1 MTALLIG
8 CESAG
13 EKSQTSE
20 EQLEKVRREQV
31 SPWGIEL
38 VGYQTS
44 TSDTP
49 VKVAVLDSGIYKKH
63 EDLQGKVVKE
73 YNAINPDQPVED
85 DYGHGT
91 AVAGI
96 ITANDNDVGIIGVT
110 QDVELYD
117 VKVLNSKGKG
127 SVEDLISAIEWCMAE
142 QVDIINISF
151 GFQSE
156 NEDLKRVIE
165 KASSDGIIIVAA
177 AGNTYGLGV
186 DYPARHEQVYS
197 ITAIN
202 DDLTRPSSAARGKID
217 YVAPGVS
224 IISTDAKGGYALFDG
239 TSFATAYSTG
249 VLAELSKEYK
259 EIENGS
265 KNNFSNFIQLH
276 VKRLKQNENE
286 FGNGILI
293 LN

>member
-1 MTALLIG
+1 MTFIVTVVLIG
-8 CESAG
+8 CEGDS
-13 EKSQTSE
+13 KNLQTPE
-20 EQLEKVRREQV
+20 EQLDKVGEEQV
-31 SPWGIEL
+31 IPWGIEL

-44 TSDTP
+44 VSKTP
-49 VKVAVLDSGIYKKH
+49 VKVAVLDSGIYKEH

-73 YNAINPDQPVED
+73 FNAINPGQPVED

-117 VKVLNSKGKG
+117 VKVLNAEGKG

-151 GFQSE
+151 GFQSKNRSLE
-156 NEDLKRVIE
+156 RVIE
-165 KASSDGIIIVAA
+165 EAVSQGIIIVAA

-186 DYPARHEQVYS
+186 DYPARFHHTLS
-197 ITAIN
+197 ISAIDADMN
-202 DDLTRPSSAARGKID
+202 RPSSTAKGKVD

-224 IISTDAKGGYALFDG
+224 IISTDPVGGYSIYEG
-239 TSFATAYSTG
+239 TSFATAYATG
-249 VLAELSKEYK
+249 AIAVLISDLREVDQSIDHIL
-259 EIENGS
+259 N
-265 KNNFSNFIQLH
+265 QH
-276 VKRLKQNENE
+276 VHFLEGVEDE
-286 FGNGILI
+286 FGKGILVI
-293 LN
+293 K